1 MAAHDLPPLPPR
13 RPVPADR
20 RRRALLGLLTLGLGA
35 GVGPARGL
43 PAFAE
48 PIPLPEPLR
57 GGSADP
63 AGHVHSASPGG
74 TLAILAALASPVPGA
89 PERPALPSLGDG
101 GAESIPVGTERRLGD
116 RIMRDIWRDPAYLDD
131 PVLNDYVRA
140 LWEPLYDSA
149 SRRGDV
155 GAELGERFAWRTFL
169 VQDPSVNAFALP
181 GGYVGIHLGLMAVT
195 ASSDELASV
204 LAHEMSHVTQRHI
217 ARSVASSQSRSIL
230 AVASLILGVLAASRS
245 ADAANALIAGGQAVA
260 MQGQLNYSRDME
272 READRIGYGVLT
284 GAGFDPAG
292 MASMFEKLLQAS
304 RLNDSQNFPY
314 LRTHPLSTER
324 IGEARSR
331 LGLDLSGRRAPPR
344 SLLHALMQA
353 RARVLMDPRALSL
366 QRWQALDATLSRETA
381 APPAERLAQAYAS
394 ALASLRMRDWARAE
408 RALTEARRLAAGD
421 AAAQRTVDLLDIEL
435 QTARG
440 DAAAAA
446 IRLAQALAA
455 ARGPAGSGVEARFAS
470 PEGRVWLFAAT
481 EQALLPGAP
490 PETLRPLADRLQTWV
505 AERPEDGPAWA
516 LLGRVWDRLG
526 EGMRSLRAAA
536 EARAAQADLQGAID
550 RLKAAQQ
557 RGVRGDFIE
566 ASVVDARLRELQA
579 RRQRELADE
588 RSGAL

>member
-1 MAAHDLPPLPPR
+1 M
-13 RPVPADR
+13 
-20 RRRALLGLLTLGLGA
+20 LGLGA
-35 GVGPARGL
+35 VRPAQGR

-48 PIPLPEPLR
+48 PIPLPGPLQ
-57 GGSADP
+57 GGAADH

-74 TLAILAALASPVPGA
+74 TLAILAALASPVPGPA
-89 PERPALPSLGDG
+89 ERPALPSLGDG

-131 PVLNDYVRA
+131 PVLNDYLRA

-149 SRRGDV
+149 SRRGEV

-181 GGYVGIHLGLMAVT
+181 GGYVGIHLGLIAVT

-394 ALASLRMRDWARAE
+394 ALASLRLRDWGRAE
-408 RALTEARRLAAGD
+408 RALPEARRLAAGD

-435 QTARG
+435 QIARG
-440 DAAAAA
+440 DPAGAAA
-446 IRLAQALAA
+446 RLAQALAA
-455 ARGPAGSGVEARFAS
+455 SRGSAGAGVEARFAPS
-470 PEGRVWLFAAT
+470 EGRVWLFAAS
-481 EQALLPGAP
+481 EQALLPGAA
-490 PETLRPLADRLQTWV
+490 PEALRPMADRLQTWV

-516 LLGRVWDRLG
+516 LLGRVWERLG

>member
-1 MAAHDLPPLPPR
+1 M
-13 RPVPADR
+13 
-20 RRRALLGLLTLGLGA
+20 LGLGA
-35 GVGPARGL
+35 GRPAQGR

-48 PIPLPEPLR
+48 PVPLPGPLQ
-57 GGSADP
+57 GGAADH

-74 TLAILAALASPVPGA
+74 TLAILAALASPVPGPA
-89 PERPALPSLGDG
+89 ERPALPSLGDG

-131 PVLNDYVRA
+131 PVLNDYLRA

-149 SRRGDV
+149 SRRGEV

-181 GGYVGIHLGLMAVT
+181 GGYVGIHLGLIAVT

-394 ALASLRMRDWARAE
+394 ALASLRLRDWGRAE
-408 RALTEARRLAAGD
+408 RALPEARRLAAGD

-435 QTARG
+435 QIARG
-440 DAAAAA
+440 DPAGAAT
-446 IRLAQALAA
+446 RLAQALAA
-455 ARGPAGSGVEARFAS
+455 SRGSAGTGVEARFAP
-470 PEGRVWLFAAT
+470 PEGRVWLFAAS
-481 EQALLPGAP
+481 EQALLPGAA
-490 PETLRPLADRLQTWV
+490 PEALRPMADRLQTWV

-516 LLGRVWDRLG
+516 LLGRVWERLG

>member
-1 MAAHDLPPLPPR
+1 MDL
-13 RPVPADR
+13 RPALI
-20 RRRALLGLLTLGLGA
+20 ALLSLGLA
-35 GVGPARGL
+35 AGPAPAQGL

-48 PIPLPEPLR
+48 PVPWPAPLQGL
-57 GGSADP
+57 ADAH
-63 AGHVHSASPGG
+63 AGHVHGVSTGG
-74 TLAILAALASPVPGA
+74 TLALLAALSAPLPG
-89 PERPALPSLGDG
+89 ERPQLPSLGDG
-101 GAESIPVGTERRLGD
+101 GAESIPIGTERRLGD

-131 PVLNDYVRA
+131 PVLNDYLRA
-140 LWEPLYDSA
+140 LWQPLFDSA
-149 SRRGDV
+149 RRRGEV
-155 GAELGERFAWRTFL
+155 AGEAGERFAWRTFL

-181 GGYVGIHLGLMAVT
+181 GGYVGIHLGLIAVT
-195 ASSDELASV
+195 ASADELASV

-217 ARSVASSQSRSIL
+217 ARSVASNQSRSIL
-230 AVASLILGVLAASRS
+230 AVATLILGVLAASRS

-260 MQGQLNYSRDME
+260 VQGQLNYSRDME
-272 READRIGYGVLT
+272 READRIGHGVLT

-292 MASMFEKLLQAS
+292 MASMFEKLLQAA

-331 LGLDLSGRRAPPR
+331 LGLDLSGRSTPPR

-381 APPAERLAQAYAS
+381 APLPERLGQAYAS
-394 ALASLRMRDWARAE
+394 ALASLRLRDWPRAE
-408 RALTEARRLAAGD
+408 RPLREARALAAGD
-421 AAAQRTVDLLDIEL
+421 AAALRAVELLDIEL

-446 IRLAQALAA
+446 GRLEAALATPRA
-455 ARGPAGSGVEARFAS
+455 PAGTGVDTQFAAAG
-470 PEGRVWLFAAT
+470 GRVWLFAEV
-481 EQALLPGAP
+481 EQALLPGAAP
-490 PETLRPLADRLQTWV
+490 QSLRPLADRLQTWV

-516 LLGRVWDRLG
+516 LLGRVWERLG

-566 ASVVDARLRELQA
+566 ASVIDARLRELQA
-579 RRQRELADE
+579 RRQLELADE
-588 RSGAL
+588 RNSAF